1 MENHRIFIV
10 TLDQQ
15 YCKEIVTY
23 HIFYFYIYY
32 WNKTTTWIVT
42 AGKKYFYLN
51 YVYLF
56 HAIIISLP
64 LLLHAIRHNL
74 NSYKPWHEV
83 KIFFQIK
90 YVKYWHGK
98 SLWWAKWENY
108 WDNDDTKY
116 VRMIKTYYQ
125 NVRNNVISSK
135 NGRERDISLLDFGT
149 YQGSKDIFWM
159 WFNGRLRV

>member
-1 MENHRIFIV
+1 MENYRIIIG

-15 YCKEIVTY
+15 YYKAIATY
-23 HIFYFYIYY
+23 YISYVNIYY
-32 WNKTTTWIVT
+32 WNKTTTCEYLKKIVT
-42 AGKKYFYLN
+42 AGKKYSYLN
-51 YVYLF
+51 IVYIF

-108 WDNDDTKY
+108 WDNDDTNY

-125 NVRNNVISSK
+125 NVRNNVISPE
-135 NGRERDISLLDFGT
+135 NARERDISLVDFGT
-149 YQGSKDIFWM
+149 YQGSKDIFP
-159 WFNGRLRV
+159 N